1 MKILT
6 ISLIQDL
13 SKEFFECQTYFPIF
27 YLGNK
32 NTEMVNF
39 SFRLK
44 YIDKF
49 INEKKVKLKDE
60 QIINFPIF
68 NCNEGEIKKMKTK
81 ILPRN

>member
-1 MKILT
+1 
-6 ISLIQDL
+6 
-13 SKEFFECQTYFPIF
+13 
-27 YLGNK
+27 
-32 NTEMVNF
+32 MVNF

-60 QIINFPIF
+60 QITNFPIF